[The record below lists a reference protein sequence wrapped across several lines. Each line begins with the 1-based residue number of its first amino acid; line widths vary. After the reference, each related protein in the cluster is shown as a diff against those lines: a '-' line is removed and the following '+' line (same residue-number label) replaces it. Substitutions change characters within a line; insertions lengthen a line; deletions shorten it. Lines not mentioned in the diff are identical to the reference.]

1 MIQCNSSPNTYNS
14 PSNYNI
20 CILIFLLLA
29 SLLQSLQRE
38 QFLGIIYILFTKQH
52 EGNRKEQ
59 VLNWKHWTILQGHT
73 NISYIL
79 NLIISKHVAMKIMS
93 P

>member
-1 MIQCNSSPNTYNS
+1 MSQRNSSPNTYNS

-29 SLLQSLQRE
+29 SLLQSLQQE

-52 EGNRKEQ
+52 KGSRKEQ
-59 VLNWKHWTILQGHT
+59 VLDWKHWTILQGHT
-73 NISYIL
+73 NISYIW
-79 NLIISKHVAMKIMS
+79 NLIVLKRVTMKIMS
-93 P
+93 T